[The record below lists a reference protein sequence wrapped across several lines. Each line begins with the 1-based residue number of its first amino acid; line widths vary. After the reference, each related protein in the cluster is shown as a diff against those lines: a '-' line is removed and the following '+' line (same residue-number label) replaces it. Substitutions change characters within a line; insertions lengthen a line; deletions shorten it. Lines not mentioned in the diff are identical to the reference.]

1 VVSVRTL
8 LAGRSFRI
16 FLASQALAGWG
27 SWLATVA
34 FMAVVFELT
43 GSPTAVGGILALRLL
58 PAAVGGPLAAR
69 IAWHWD
75 RRRTLLTMDAA
86 RAVMLALVPWVAALW
101 WIYIWAFLLEL
112 ATMIFLPPR
121 DAVLPRLVRDDDLPL
136 ADGLLLASSYGT
148 IPLGAVGFAA
158 TAAALPD
165 LLGRPHLLPFLIAS
179 GTFAASFSLLASLAE
194 LESPPG
200 QLKDGTRPTRFRAA
214 FRIPMVRAVLPA
226 VAATALGLG
235 ALFSLGIVFVT
246 EVLGASD
253 AQFGVLVSLFGVGA
267 ALGLSLLQRVRV
279 GSGLARTRSGVVAMG
294 AVVAGFSFAP
304 GIAIACLG
312 ATGFGAA
319 VSYSLAS
326 GMGVLQ
332 TELGESE
339 RVLAFTA
346 FHVSIRLC
354 LALASLGA
362 GVAGDLLTDVH
373 WPLVGRLEP
382 ARVILLVS
390 GLVVCAAGTLIH
402 RPGHAAGG
410 HRSGEP
416 GEDGGHGGEHHGRGV
431 R

>member
-1 VVSVRTL
+1 MSVRTL
-8 LAGRSFRI
+8 LAGRSFRA
-16 FLASQALAGWG
+16 FLVSQALAGWG

-58 PAAVGGPLAAR
+58 PAVVGGPLAAR
-69 IAWHWD
+69 LAWHWD

-86 RAVMLALVPWVAALW
+86 RAVMLALVPWVEALW
-101 WIYIWAFLLEL
+101 WIYVWAFLLEL
-112 ATMIFLPPR
+112 ATMVFLPPR
-121 DAVLPRLVRDDDLPL
+121 DAVLPRVVRGDDLPL

-165 LLGRPHLLPFLIAS
+165 LLGRPHLLAFLIAAA
-179 GTFAASFSLLASLAE
+179 TFVASFALLASIPE
-194 LESPPG
+194 LGSPRARPE
-200 QLKDGTRPTRFRAA
+200 DGTRPTRFRAA

-253 AQFGVLVSLFGVGA
+253 AQFGLLVSFFGVGA
-267 ALGLSLLQRVRV
+267 ALGLALLQRVHV
-279 GSGLARTRSGVVAMG
+279 GSGLARTRAGVMAMG
-294 AVVAGFSFAP
+294 AMVAGFSFAP

-312 ATGFGAA
+312 AVGFGAA

-332 TELGESE
+332 TALAEPE

-354 LALASLGA
+354 LALASVGA
-362 GVAGDLLTDVH
+362 GVAGDLLSGVR
-373 WPLVGRLEP
+373 WPLVGYLEP

-390 GLVVCAAGTLIH
+390 GLVVYGAGALIH
-402 RPGHAAGG
+402 RPGRGTG
-410 HRSGEP
+410 
-416 GEDGGHGGEHHGRGV
+416 DGG
-431 R
+431 